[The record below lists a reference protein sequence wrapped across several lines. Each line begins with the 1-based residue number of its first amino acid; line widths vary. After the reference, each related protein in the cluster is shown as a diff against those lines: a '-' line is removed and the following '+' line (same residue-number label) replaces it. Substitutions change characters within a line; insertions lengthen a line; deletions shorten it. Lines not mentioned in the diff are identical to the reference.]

1 MNEWSDDAFIVL
13 MKDVLADEPVD
24 IGEPV
29 NLAAERQN
37 PEISWA
43 EFAGN
48 YQ

>member
-1 MNEWSDDAFIVL
+1 MNEWSDDAFIAL
-13 MKDVLADEPVD
+13 MKDVWPEEPID

-29 NLAAERQN
+29 DLAAERQK